1 MTAIILVVLGLL
13 ALRVLVTRLGR
24 FLPLIALVGLIAG
37 FYAIAPGLFGAAVK
51 GLAGP
56 ALLLGLTGFGLWWML
71 KGLAR

>member
-1 MTAIILVVLGLL
+1 MTAIVLVVLALL

-24 FLPLIALVGLIAG
+24 FLPLIALGGFIAG